1 MENEWRKIENHRKP
15 GGKLRLTIYIYIIY
29 MSVYIMYIFSS

>member
-15 GGKLRLTIYIYIIY
+15 GGKLRLTIYMYIYI
-29 MSVYIMYIFSS
+29 SYI